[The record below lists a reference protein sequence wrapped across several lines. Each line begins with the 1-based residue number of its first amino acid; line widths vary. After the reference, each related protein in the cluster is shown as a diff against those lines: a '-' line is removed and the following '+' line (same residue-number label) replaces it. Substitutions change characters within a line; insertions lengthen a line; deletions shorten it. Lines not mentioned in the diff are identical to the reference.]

1 MKTKKYFPIST
12 KPACPLKWNWS
23 TIYLS
28 NGNTASCHRTAFSVV
43 NKDNFAEFHNTPIKL
58 EDRTRMLNGEW
69 PEENCSYC
77 RKIEE
82 AGGSSDRMRQLTIPD
97 MHPAELDVDTTAINV
112 SPTILEVYF
121 NNTCNLG
128 CLYCPP
134 GLSSYITNENKKFGV
149 FKQNGVELEII
160 PNVYKDLIGE
170 FWKWFPEGFPK
181 LKRLGILGGEPLLQK
196 EFDTLLEMIDKTPNP
211 LCVLNIVTNL
221 MISQKQLKMFISKL
235 KKLLLEKKIGRI
247 DINCSIDCWGAPQ
260 EYVRWGINLNQWEE
274 NFKLLME
281 QKWLYLT
288 INQTISPLTIKTMPE
303 LLIKLAEW
311 RTTRKIGHWF
321 SGVEPDPS
329 YLKAAILP
337 DSVFKEDVNAILAVM
352 PKDNV
357 EDLAAYNYMQGI
369 LNQICNSGEDVQE
382 IKKLITFL
390 NEKDRRRNT
399 NWRTIF
405 PWLTEYENYVV

>member
-1 MKTKKYFPIST
+1 MTKKYFPIQT
-12 KPACPLKWNWS
+12 KTACPFKWNWS

-28 NGNTASCHRTAFSVV
+28 NGDTASCHRTAFSLI

-58 EDRTRMLNGEW
+58 EDRTRMLDGQW
-69 PEENCSYC
+69 PETNCSYC

-82 AGGSSDRMRQLTIPD
+82 AGGTSDRMRQLTVPN
-97 MHPAELDVDTTAINV
+97 MHSVELDIDPTAIAV

-134 GLSSYITNENKKFGV
+134 GLSSYITNENKKFGY
-149 FKQNGVELEII
+149 FEQGGVKLEVL
-160 PNVYKDLIGE
+160 PSAYKDLVGE

-211 LCVLNIVTNL
+211 LCVLSFVTNL
-221 MISQKQLKMFISKL
+221 MIPQDRLTLLISKF
-235 KKLLLEKKIGRI
+235 KTLLIEKKIARI
-247 DINCSIDCWGAPQ
+247 DINCSIDCWGEPQ
-260 EYVRWGINLNQWEE
+260 EYVRWGIDLTQWEE
-274 NFKLLME
+274 NFKILME

-303 LLIKLAEW
+303 LLTKLAEW

-321 SGVEPDPS
+321 SGVEPGPS

-337 DSVFKEDVNAILAVM
+337 DHVFKDDIDAILNLM
-352 PKDNV
+352 PTDTEENV
-357 EDLAAYNYMQGI
+357 SAHEYMQGI
-369 LNQICNSGEDVQE
+369 LNQICNSGEDAQE
-382 IKKLITFL
+382 IKNLMAFL
-390 NEKDRRRNT
+390 NEKDRRRQT
-399 NWRTIF
+399 NWRNIF